1 MNDWRLD
8 RRKILN
14 YLLSNSS
21 RSGADKSRF
30 VRSFGFRPHQW
41 EGMRDALVA
50 HPRTASLQDIDTTST
65 YGTKYVYRCR
75 IITPDARNPC
85 ILTVRQY
92 REGDYWL
99 VTAYPFD

>member
-8 RRKILN
+8 RRKILD
-14 YLLSNSS
+14 YLLSDTSA
-21 RSGADKSRF
+21 SGAAKNRF
-30 VRSFGFRPHQW
+30 FGSFGFRPHRW
-41 EGMRDALVA
+41 EG
-50 HPRTASLQDIDTTST
+50 IDTTST

-85 ILTVRQY
+85 ILTVWQH